1 MRTAR
6 IGQRS
11 APVFVATLAGLGAM
25 LVNASPSSPTTLEQ
39 QADAEFAKAG
49 VAMRVRLERE
59 ASGDSIGAQIA
70 AREAELHRYRYLD
83 LQRELKRQL
92 RQAQVSPSVAAAR
105 DPFIP
110 DGSFLAN
117 VPPTASRPAPRA
129 WIDRDAGTESSYR
142 SWDMY
147 RPRVSLEGAGT
158 QGAES
163 SLVMRATPTATGM
176 AQAKDMYATEFE
188 RRAPNDRRAL
198 TNDPQA
204 PVFTADAPR
213 RPFLVYRAGPSSSIS
228 RDSR

>member
-83 LQRELKRQL
+83 LQRELKR
-92 RQAQVSPSVAAAR
+92 
-105 DPFIP
+105 
-110 DGSFLAN
+110 
-117 VPPTASRPAPRA
+117 
-129 WIDRDAGTESSYR
+129 
-142 SWDMY
+142 
-147 RPRVSLEGAGT
+147 
-158 QGAES
+158 
-163 SLVMRATPTATGM
+163 
-176 AQAKDMYATEFE
+176 
-188 RRAPNDRRAL
+188 
-198 TNDPQA
+198 
-204 PVFTADAPR
+204 
-213 RPFLVYRAGPSSSIS
+213 
-228 RDSR
+228 